1 MCYNRHV
8 KEINKKEKKM
18 GKLTN
23 NQQEAVKLFNN
34 HVEVGDFWAEA
45 ETPEEATNYIWM
57 DEAIEL
63 LVKNGWSRKSAE
75 GTIGS
80 LMGVAIEEYDTCYND
95 NTAQRETLYVVHW
108 QK

>member
-1 MCYNRHV
+1 
-8 KEINKKEKKM
+8 M

-34 HVEVGDFWAEA
+34 HVEVGDFWEEA
-45 ETPEEATNYIWM
+45 ETPEEATDYIWM
-57 DEAIEL
+57 GEAIQL
-63 LVKNGWSRKSAE
+63 LVKNGWSIKSAE

-108 QK
+108 QKDCDDCDAGRA

>member
-1 MCYNRHV
+1 
-8 KEINKKEKKM
+8 M

-34 HVEVGDFWAEA
+34 HVEVGDFWEEV

-108 QK
+108 QKDCDDCDAGRA

>member
-1 MCYNRHV
+1 
-8 KEINKKEKKM
+8 M

-80 LMGVAIEEYDTCYND
+80 LMGVAIEEYDTCYDD

-108 QK
+108 QKDCDDCDAGRA

>member
-1 MCYNRHV
+1 V

-34 HVEVGDFWAEA
+34 HVEVGDFWEEA
-45 ETPEEATNYIWM
+45 ETPEEATDYIWM
-57 DEAIEL
+57 GEAIQL
-63 LVKNGWSRKSAE
+63 LVKNGWSIKSAE

-95 NTAQRETLYVVHW
+95 NTGQRETLYVVFW
-108 QK
+108 QNLEVA